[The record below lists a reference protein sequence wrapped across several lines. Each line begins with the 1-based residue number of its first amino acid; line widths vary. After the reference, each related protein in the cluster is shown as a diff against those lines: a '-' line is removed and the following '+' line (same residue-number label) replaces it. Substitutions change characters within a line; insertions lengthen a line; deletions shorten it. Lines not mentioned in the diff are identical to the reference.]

1 MTPDDSFDLS
11 QLEHASF
18 EVVRRGF
25 DPSAVR
31 GQLQRAAEEIRQLRR
46 ARDELAGRLAE
57 FDYVAEDRLEAHK
70 VAEVLGVEAAQV
82 LEAAHDAAET
92 RAERA
97 EREAQAVRDDALAA
111 ADASRLEAGR
121 ESEEIISEG
130 KREAE
135 RLVDDGRERGRE
147 MVNEAQLVRERMLRD
162 LARKR
167 QTGRAQVEQLRAG
180 RDRLLESLTVAQRD
194 LDDAVTDLVESVPE
208 ARAAAERA
216 GLRVAAEETPTV
228 ERLEAEIEAARL
240 VGHPLV
246 DDGSGA
252 GDDDPSFITGEMEAL
267 THIDAALG
275 DEATTEVDDS
285 SELFDIDAEEAED
298 ELAAEL
304 GPDEEPEPGQEP
316 EPGPD
321 EEPELEEEPE
331 LAPESEPEPEP
342 EPGPE
347 PEPEPG
353 PDEDSEAESEE
364 VGDEVDPDPGSGVF
378 ARLRESRGPA
388 DVEEPASEAAPHE
401 PAPEPEAEPVDDARD
416 EVRRLAENAA
426 ARALKKVLVDEQG
439 TLLDGV
445 RRSGSDAIHAVVDD
459 AARHADPYESAAV
472 PVLQDLAA
480 KLGASL
486 SLDLEV
492 ALSQI
497 RVIALDP
504 VRERLVDVADRSDD
518 EDELSDTV
526 RALYRES
533 RSRRIPEAAAAAVVA
548 TEGSAMIAS
557 SEGDLRWVVD
567 PEGPCGPECGD
578 NALAGAV
585 PTGDAYPTGDLHPP
599 AHPACTCRLVHAD
612 A

>member
-1 MTPDDSFDLS
+1 M
-11 QLEHASF
+11 
-18 EVVRRGF
+18 
-25 DPSAVR
+25 
-31 GQLQRAAEEIRQLRR
+31 
-46 ARDELAGRLAE
+46 
-57 FDYVAEDRLEAHK
+57 AEDRLEAHK
-70 VAEVLGVEAAQV
+70 VAEALGVEAAQV
-82 LEAAHDAAET
+82 LEAAHDAAEL
-92 RAERA
+92 RAQRA

-111 ADASRLEAGR
+111 ADAARLEAGR
-121 ESEEIISEG
+121 ESEEIVSEG
-130 KREAE
+130 RRESE
-135 RLVDDGRERGRE
+135 RLVEDGRERGRE

-180 RDRLLESLTVAQRD
+180 RDRLLESLTVAQHD
-194 LDDAVTDLVESVPE
+194 LDHAVTDLVESVPE

-228 ERLEAEIEAARL
+228 ERLEAEIESARL

-246 DDGSGA
+246 DDGSVGA
-252 GDDDPSFITGEMEAL
+252 DADPSFITGEMEAL

-275 DEATTEVDDS
+275 DEAPMDVDES
-285 SELFDIDAEEAED
+285 SELFDIDAEESAQKS
-298 ELAAEL
+298 A
-304 GPDEEPEPGQEP
+304 EEPEP
-316 EPGPD
+316 
-321 EEPELEEEPE
+321 
-331 LAPESEPEPEP
+331 EPEPEPDP

-347 PEPEPG
+347 PEPDGEPEPE
-353 PDEDSEAESEE
+353 PDEVA
-364 VGDEVDPDPGSGVF
+364 DEVDPDPGSGVF
-378 ARLRESRGPA
+378 ALLRESQGPA
-388 DVEEPASEAAPHE
+388 DAEEPTEEDAPDEPEPVSE
-401 PAPEPEAEPVDDARD
+401 PADDGHA
-416 EVRRLAENAA
+416 EVRRTAENAA

-445 RRSGSDAIHAVVDD
+445 RRSGADAIHAVVDD
-459 AARHADPYESAAV
+459 AAKHADPYEAAAV

-480 KLGASL
+480 TLGASL

-533 RSRRIPEAAAAAVVA
+533 RSRRIPEAAAAAIVA

-557 SEGDLRWVVD
+557 SEADLRWIVD
-567 PEGPCGPECGD
+567 PDGPCGTECAD
-578 NALAGAV
+578 NALAGAT
-585 PTGDAYPTGDLHPP
+585 PAGGAYPTGDLHPP
-599 AHPACTCRLVHAD
+599 AHAACTCRLVPID
-612 A
+612 T